1 MMTRKNAEP
10 KAMGRP
16 KGKPRTEAEKA
27 ADARRTG
34 RPIAISDVSVS
45 KGVVMR
51 LTPVELELFKKDAKR
66 LDMGLSAYMRYCWQT
81 AREGKEYGDDIS
93 ESDQTHKPRDRKNGK
108 RV

>member
-1 MMTRKNAEP
+1 MATRKNVKP
-10 KAMGRP
+10 KTMGRP

-34 RPIAISDVSVS
+34 RPVTISDVTVS

-51 LTPVELELFKKDAKR
+51 LTPVELEQFKKDAKR
-66 LDMGLSAYMRYCWQT
+66 LDMGLSVYMRYCWQT

-93 ESDQTHKPRDRKNGK
+93 KSDPAKKSRNRKNGK
-108 RV
+108 RG